1 MKQIKKIVMLIACML
16 PFFMYAQSGGGKLDM
31 GDLKAPKIKWLKDEF
46 DFGDIKQNV
55 PVNVGFELQNTGN
68 APLIIS
74 NVEAS
79 CGCTNTEYTK
89 TPIMPGQKGTVK
101 VTYDAKSAGRFSKS
115 VTVTTN
121 ANPAV
126 TVLKFFGTVKP

>member
-1 MKQIKKIVMLIACML
+1 MKQLKKILSILAFLL
-16 PFFMYAQSGGGKLDM
+16 PLTLLAQTGGGKLDM
-31 GDLKAPKIKWLKDEF
+31 GDLKTPKIKWTQDEF
-46 DFGDIKQNV
+46 DFGDIKQNI
-55 PVNVGFELQNTGN
+55 PVHVSFELQNTGN

-79 CGCTNTEYTK
+79 CGCTGVDYNK
-89 TPIMPGQKGTVK
+89 APIMPGQKTQVK
-101 VTYDAKSAGRFSKS
+101 VTFDAKTAGRFSKS

-126 TVLKFFGTVKP
+126 TVLKFFGTVK